1 MITEVILLSPKTDK
15 IGKNKNTKLA
25 PTINQK
31 LGFINFILSPEQRK
45 ILESKNYLVQ
55 LYDTYKI
62 NYLHSYIKHLEK
74 EDELLQEN
82 FPNVDFYRMARVKSK
97 NNYIEKLR
105 KKGEALDIFA
115 DKIIIVSVD
124 GKTDEDLLVQTAYN
138 MQNFLTSYSPNIQE
152 LTRKRKDYIS
162 APKEN
167 GYASLHMTRAVYVED
182 EDIAFN
188 HETQIKTFRMR
199 EVEKNGSAG
208 HASVYKSNRDALL
221 AKIDNKVSAEYFL
234 PQYMHFE
241 FDRTL
246 RRNKIV
252 LDTFDSNFK
261 YYFGINF
268 DDFILLQSVHHS
280 R

>member
-1 MITEVILLSPKTDK
+1 MSQKTDK
-15 IGKNKNTKLA
+15 IKKIESAKLVPA
-25 PTINQK
+25 TNPK
-31 LGFINFILSPEQRK
+31 LGLINFILTPEQRK
-45 ILESKNYLVQ
+45 VLESKNYLVR

-74 EDELLQEN
+74 EDELLQER

-124 GKTDEDLLVQTAYN
+124 GKTDESSLVQTAYA
-138 MQNFLTSYSPNIQE
+138 MQNFLTSYSPNIEE

-167 GYASLHMTRAVYVED
+167 GYASLHMTRAIYMED

-199 EVEKNGSAG
+199 EIEKSGSAG
-208 HASVYKSNRDALL
+208 HASVYKSNRDSLL
-221 AKIDNKVSAEYFL
+221 SKIKNKNSAEYFL

-241 FDRTL
+241 FDKSL
-246 RRNKIV
+246 RKNKIV
-252 LDTFDSNFK
+252 LDSFNSNFK
-261 YYFGINF
+261 YYFGIDF
-268 DDFILLQSVHHS
+268 DDFLLLQSINS

>member
-1 MITEVILLSPKTDK
+1 VRLLSQKTDK
-15 IGKNKNTKLA
+15 IKKSENTKLV
-25 PTINQK
+25 PNSHSK
-31 LGFINFILSPEQRK
+31 LGLVNFILTPEQRK
-45 ILESKNYLVQ
+45 ILETKNYLVR
-55 LYDTYKI
+55 LYDTYKF
-62 NYLHSYIKHLEK
+62 NYLKSYIKHLEK
-74 EDELLQEN
+74 EDALLQEH
-82 FPNVDFYRMARVKSK
+82 FPNVDFYRKARVKSK

-105 KKGEALDIFA
+105 QKGEALDIFA
-115 DKIIIVSVD
+115 DKIIIVAVD
-124 GKTDEDLLVQTAYN
+124 GKTDEDLLVKTAYK
-138 MQNFLTSYSPNIQE
+138 MQTFLTTYSPNVQE
-152 LTRKRKDYIS
+152 IERKRKDYIS

-167 GYASLHMTRAVYVED
+167 GYASLHMTRAIYVED
-182 EDIAFN
+182 DDVAFN

-268 DDFILLQSVHHS
+268 DDFMLLKSVHS

>member
-1 MITEVILLSPKTDK
+1 MSPKTDK

-62 NYLHSYIKHLEK
+62 NY
-74 EDELLQEN
+74 
-82 FPNVDFYRMARVKSK
+82 VDFYRMARVKSK

-199 EVEKNGSAG
+199 EIEKNGSAG
-208 HASVYKSNRDALL
+208 HASVYKSNRNALL
-221 AKIDNKVSAEYFL
+221 SKITSKNAAEYFL

-241 FDRTL
+241 FDKTL
-246 RRNKIV
+246 RKNKIV
-252 LDTFDSNFK
+252 LDSFDSNFK

>member
-1 MITEVILLSPKTDK
+1 MRLLSQKTDK
-15 IGKNKNTKLA
+15 IKKSENTKLV
-25 PTINQK
+25 PNSHSK
-31 LGFINFILSPEQRK
+31 LGLVNFILTPEQRK
-45 ILESKNYLVQ
+45 ILETKNYLVR
-55 LYDTYKI
+55 LYDTYKF
-62 NYLHSYIKHLEK
+62 NYLKSYIKHLEK
-74 EDELLQEN
+74 EDALLQEH
-82 FPNVDFYRMARVKSK
+82 FPNVDFYRKARVKSK

-105 KKGEALDIFA
+105 QKGEALDIFA
-115 DKIIIVSVD
+115 DKIIIVAVD
-124 GKTDEDLLVQTAYN
+124 GKTDEDLLVKTAYK
-138 MQNFLTSYSPNIQE
+138 MQTFLTTYSPNVQE
-152 LTRKRKDYIS
+152 IERKRKDYIS

-167 GYASLHMTRAVYVED
+167 GYASLHMTRAIYVED
-182 EDIAFN
+182 DDVAFN

-268 DDFILLQSVHHS
+268 DDFMLLKSVHS

>member
-1 MITEVILLSPKTDK
+1 M
-15 IGKNKNTKLA
+15 
-25 PTINQK
+25 
-31 LGFINFILSPEQRK
+31 
-45 ILESKNYLVQ
+45 
-55 LYDTYKI
+55 
-62 NYLHSYIKHLEK
+62 
-74 EDELLQEN
+74 QER

-124 GKTDEDLLVQTAYN
+124 GKTDESSLVQTAYA
-138 MQNFLTSYSPNIQE
+138 MQNFLTSYSPNIEE

-167 GYASLHMTRAVYVED
+167 GYASLHMTRAIYMED

-199 EVEKNGSAG
+199 EIEKSGSAG
-208 HASVYKSNRDALL
+208 HASVYKSNRDSLL
-221 AKIDNKVSAEYFL
+221 SKIKNKNSAEYFL

-241 FDRTL
+241 FDKSL
-246 RRNKIV
+246 RKNKIV
-252 LDTFDSNFK
+252 LDSFNSNFK
-261 YYFGINF
+261 YYFGIDF
-268 DDFILLQSVHHS
+268 DDFLLLQSINS

>member
-1 MITEVILLSPKTDK
+1 MIIEVNLLSQKTDK
-15 IGKNKNTKLA
+15 IKKIESAKLVPA
-25 PTINQK
+25 TNPK
-31 LGFINFILSPEQRK
+31 LGLINFILTPEQRK
-45 ILESKNYLVQ
+45 VLESKNYLVR

-74 EDELLQEN
+74 EDELLQER

-124 GKTDEDLLVQTAYN
+124 GKTDESSLVQTAYA
-138 MQNFLTSYSPNIQE
+138 MQNFLTSYSPNVSE

-167 GYASLHMTRAVYVED
+167 GYASLHITRAIYMED

-199 EVEKNGSAG
+199 EIEKSGSAG
-208 HASVYKSNRDALL
+208 HASVYKSNRDSLL
-221 AKIDNKVSAEYFL
+221 SKIKNKNSAEYFL

-241 FDRTL
+241 FDKSL
-246 RRNKIV
+246 KKNKIV
-252 LDTFDSNFK
+252 LDSFNSNFK
-261 YYFGINF
+261 YYFGIDF
-268 DDFILLQSVHHS
+268 DDFLLLQSINS

>member
-1 MITEVILLSPKTDK
+1 MSQKTDK
-15 IGKNKNTKLA
+15 IKKSENTKLV
-25 PTINQK
+25 PNSHSK
-31 LGFINFILSPEQRK
+31 LGLVNFILTPEQRK
-45 ILESKNYLVQ
+45 ILETKNYLVK
-55 LYDTYKI
+55 LYDTYKF
-62 NYLHSYIKHLEK
+62 NYLKSYIKHLEK
-74 EDELLQEN
+74 EDALLQEH
-82 FPNVDFYRMARVKSK
+82 FPNVDFYRKARVKSK

-105 KKGEALDIFA
+105 QKGEALDIFA
-115 DKIIIVSVD
+115 DKIIIVAVD
-124 GKTDEDLLVQTAYN
+124 GKTDEDLLVKTAYK
-138 MQNFLTSYSPNIQE
+138 MQTFLTTYSPNVQE
-152 LTRKRKDYIS
+152 IERKRKDYIS

-167 GYASLHMTRAVYVED
+167 GYASLHMTRAIYVED
-182 EDIAFN
+182 DDVAFN

-208 HASVYKSNRDALL
+208 HASVYKSNRNALL

-268 DDFILLQSVHHS
+268 DDFMLLKSVHS

>member
-1 MITEVILLSPKTDK
+1 MSPKTDK

-167 GYASLHMTRAVYVED
+167 GYASLHMTRAVYVE
-182 EDIAFN
+182 EFYQ
-188 HETQIKTFRMR
+188 TQ
-199 EVEKNGSAG
+199 N
-208 HASVYKSNRDALL
+208 
-221 AKIDNKVSAEYFL
+221 EYFL

-241 FDRTL
+241 FDKTL
-246 RRNKIV
+246 RKNKIV
-252 LDTFDSNFK
+252 LDSFDSNFK

>member
-1 MITEVILLSPKTDK
+1 MSQKTDK
-15 IGKNKNTKLA
+15 IKKIESAKLV
-25 PTINQK
+25 PDTNPK
-31 LGFINFILSPEQRK
+31 LGLTNFSLTPEQRK
-45 ILESKNYLVQ
+45 VLESKNYLVR

-74 EDELLQEN
+74 EDELLQER

-124 GKTDEDLLVQTAYN
+124 GKTDESSLVQTAYA
-138 MQNFLTSYSPNIQE
+138 MQNFLTSYSPNIEE

-167 GYASLHMTRAVYVED
+167 GYASLHMTRAIYMED

-199 EVEKNGSAG
+199 EIEKSGSAG
-208 HASVYKSNRDALL
+208 HASVYKSNRDSLL
-221 AKIDNKVSAEYFL
+221 SKIKNKNSAEYFL

-241 FDRTL
+241 FDKSL
-246 RRNKIV
+246 RKNKIV
-252 LDTFDSNFK
+252 LDSFNSNFK
-261 YYFGINF
+261 YYFGIDF
-268 DDFILLQSVHHS
+268 DDFLLLQSINS

>member
-1 MITEVILLSPKTDK
+1 MIIEVNLLSQKTDK
-15 IGKNKNTKLA
+15 IKKIESAKLVPA
-25 PTINQK
+25 TNPK
-31 LGFINFILSPEQRK
+31 LGLINFILTPEQRK
-45 ILESKNYLVQ
+45 VLESKNYLVR

-74 EDELLQEN
+74 EDELLQER

-124 GKTDEDLLVQTAYN
+124 GKTDESSLVQTAYA
-138 MQNFLTSYSPNIQE
+138 MQNFLTSYSPNIEE

-167 GYASLHMTRAVYVED
+167 GYASLHMTRAIYMED

-199 EVEKNGSAG
+199 EIEKSGSAG
-208 HASVYKSNRDALL
+208 HASVYKSNRDSLL
-221 AKIDNKVSAEYFL
+221 SKIKNKNSAEYFL

-241 FDRTL
+241 FDKSL
-246 RRNKIV
+246 RKNKIV
-252 LDTFDSNFK
+252 LDSFNSNFK
-261 YYFGINF
+261 YYFGIDF
-268 DDFILLQSVHHS
+268 DDFLLLQSINS

>member
-1 MITEVILLSPKTDK
+1 MIIELNLLSQKTDK
-15 IGKNKNTKLA
+15 IKKIESAKLVPA
-25 PTINQK
+25 TNPK
-31 LGFINFILSPEQRK
+31 LGLINFILTPEQRK
-45 ILESKNYLVQ
+45 VLESKNYLVR

-74 EDELLQEN
+74 EDELLQER

-124 GKTDEDLLVQTAYN
+124 GKTDESSLVQTAYA
-138 MQNFLTSYSPNIQE
+138 MQNFLTSYSPNVSE

-167 GYASLHMTRAVYVED
+167 GYASLHMTRAIYMED

-199 EVEKNGSAG
+199 EIEKSGSAG
-208 HASVYKSNRDALL
+208 HASVYKSNRDSLL
-221 AKIDNKVSAEYFL
+221 SKIKNKNSAEYFL

-241 FDRTL
+241 FDKSL
-246 RRNKIV
+246 KKNKIV
-252 LDTFDSNFK
+252 LDSFNSNFK
-261 YYFGINF
+261 YYFGIDF
-268 DDFILLQSVHHS
+268 DDFLLLQSINS